1 MASKI
6 NNYKSAF
13 RAGFRRIRYYLGIRG
28 YRYNAQPHREILKV
42 FEEMSGLQK
51 PKGVEFRIWVAE
63 LFINKHEILP
73 LVPSKPRKVKKE
85 KRLKSRK
92 EDYDEYINSK
102 EWRKFR
108 EKAFAALGRICSK
121 CGSTNNLHVHHLHY
135 MTFKRE
141 TIQDV
146 AILCEPCHM
155 DVHDPKKKP
164 VKADTYYPNRKNI
177 S

>member
-1 MASKI
+1 MVV
-6 NNYKSAF
+6 NYKSAF

-28 YRYNAQPHREILKV
+28 YRYNAQPYREILKV

-51 PKGVEFRIWVAE
+51 PKGMEFRIWVAE

-73 LVPSKPRKVKKE
+73 LVPPKAKKPKKE
-85 KRLKSRK
+85 KKHKSRK
-92 EDYDEYINSK
+92 ADYEAYIRSP
-102 EWRKFR
+102 EWQKFR

-121 CGSTNNLHVHHLHY
+121 CGSGKNLHVHHLHY

-155 DVHDPKKKP
+155 DVHKKP
-164 VKADTYYPNRKNI
+164 AKADTYYPNRKNI